1 MRGPD
6 RKGDVMSA
14 SRSILVAFA
23 ILIAGATSALA
34 QDGSEDGKV
43 EALRGEVPL
52 TEETAPPPIYKEIND
67 DLRRA
72 RNYPE
77 QPPVIPHNIRDY
89 PITLNANKCLTCHT
103 REFTAQSQAPMISIT
118 HFMDRDG
125 QVLATVTPRRYFC
138 TQCHVTQAEAPELV
152 KNDFQPIEEILR
164 MLRQKQ
170 GGGGTPEAPFG
181 EAPAS
186 DETVEDQ
193 P

>member
-1 MRGPD
+1 
-6 RKGDVMSA
+6 MSPRRFYLA
-14 SRSILVAFA
+14 V
-23 ILIAGATSALA
+23 TVALA
-34 QDGSEDGKV
+34 LGAPLAVAQDTTGNAVVED
-43 EALRGEVPL
+43 LRGEVPL
-52 TEETAPPPIYKEIND
+52 TEEMAAPPVYKEIND

-138 TQCHVTQAEAPELV
+138 TQCHVTQAEAPDLV
-152 KNDFQPIEEILR
+152 QNDFAPIEEIMR
-164 MLRQKQ
+164 TLRQKQ
-170 GGGGTPEAPFG
+170 GDGETENAP
-181 EAPAS
+181 
-186 DETVEDQ
+186 
-193 P
+193 

>member
-1 MRGPD
+1 
-6 RKGDVMSA
+6 MSVL
-14 SRSILVAFA
+14 RSILIACA
-23 ILIAGATSALA
+23 LLIAGAASAQA
-34 QDGSEDGKV
+34 QEDGSNV

-52 TEETAPPPIYKEIND
+52 TDETAPPPIYKEIND

-89 PITLNANKCLTCHT
+89 PITLNANRCLTCHT

-118 HFMDRDG
+118 HFMDREG

-138 TQCHVTQAEAPELV
+138 TQCHVTQAEAPDLV

-170 GGGGTPEAPFG
+170 GGGEAQEPPVG
-181 EAPAS
+181 EAPA
-186 DETVEDQ
+186 EDQ

>member
-1 MRGPD
+1 
-6 RKGDVMSA
+6 MSA
-14 SRSILVAFA
+14 LRRSLIACAL
-23 ILIAGATSALA
+23 LIAGAVSAQA
-34 QDGSEDGKV
+34 QEDGSKV

-52 TEETAPPPIYKEIND
+52 TDETAPPPIYKEIND

-89 PITLNANKCLTCHT
+89 PITLNANRCLTCHT

-118 HFMDRDG
+118 HFMDREG

-138 TQCHVTQAEAPELV
+138 TQCHVTQAEAPDLV

-170 GGGGTPEAPFG
+170 GGGEAQEPTVG
-181 EAPAS
+181 EAPA
-186 DETVEDQ
+186 EDQ

>member
-1 MRGPD
+1 MNARRFLLLAAAAFGL
-6 RKGDVMSA
+6 GA
-14 SRSILVAFA
+14 SLAA
-23 ILIAGATSALA
+23 A
-34 QDGSEDGKV
+34 QDSG
-43 EALRGEVPL
+43 EARVDDLRGETPL
-52 TEETAPPPIYKEIND
+52 TEETTAPPMYKEIND

-103 REFTAQSQAPMISIT
+103 REFTAQSQAPMISVT

-125 QVLATVTPRRYFC
+125 QILATVTPRRYFC

-164 MLRQKQ
+164 SLRNKQ
-170 GGGGTPEAPFG
+170 GT
-181 EAPAS
+181 
-186 DETVEDQ
+186 DQ
-193 P
+193 PEEEP